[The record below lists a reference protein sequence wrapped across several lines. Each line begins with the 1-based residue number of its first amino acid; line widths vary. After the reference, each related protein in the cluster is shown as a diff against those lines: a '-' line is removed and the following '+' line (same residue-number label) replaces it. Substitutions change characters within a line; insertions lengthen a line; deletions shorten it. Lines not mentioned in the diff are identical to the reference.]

1 MSLSSEIGY
10 LINIFEYLM
19 KEIGNGRQLWQA
31 MHLIGSCPISCSCV
45 DQNNKADEGGCS
57 QAFRLESLVFGH

>member
-19 KEIGNGRQLWQA
+19 NEIGNGRQLWQA
-31 MHLIGSCPISCSCV
+31 MHLIGSCPFHAPALIRIIKPMRGV
-45 DQNNKADEGGCS
+45 ALKHLD
-57 QAFRLESLVFGH
+57 